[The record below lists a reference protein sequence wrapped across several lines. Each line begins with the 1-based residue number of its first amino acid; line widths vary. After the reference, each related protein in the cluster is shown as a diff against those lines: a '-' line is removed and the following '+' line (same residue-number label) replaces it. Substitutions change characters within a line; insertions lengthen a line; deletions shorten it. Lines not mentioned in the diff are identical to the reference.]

1 MPEES
6 TALDDA
12 IGGSRD
18 HRSKGEH
25 LRVVEYLLSQG
36 GDPNIGRPI
45 ISAINHEDSALALQF
60 VKLLVEHG
68 ADVNKPFDS
77 YRRQNMMFTA
87 LDWAAGKPEIAAYLK
102 EHGAKPAHELVGA
115 ERAMVKPTP
124 PVPVG
129 DSLFSFCEQEFGT
142 PEPQAL
148 IEIVPKDP
156 PITVW
161 VVHPDKSGEHVTLFT
176 QGMSAQP
183 MPVPDMEG
191 ADTFRFAE
199 VFIQLPIKWAYRE
212 LSKPNW
218 SWPIEWLRKA
228 AKYPHQTGK
237 WFGPV
242 SILDN
247 GDPPK
252 PLAPNTKFDSLM
264 VLAEKEMVDKRGKT
278 YRLYRLNPLYPEERV
293 LAKKKG
299 IATLTKAL
307 DKKGIGFVVD
317 LKRANAAK

>member
-1 MPEES
+1 MPEEF
-6 TALDDA
+6 TALDSA

-18 HRSKGEH
+18 HRRKGEH
-25 LRVVEYLLSQG
+25 LRVLEYLLSQG
-36 GDPNIGRPI
+36 ADPNIGGPI

-68 ADVNKPFDS
+68 ADVNKSFDS
-77 YRRQNMMFTA
+77 FGRQNMMFTA

-102 EHGAKPAHELVGA
+102 ERGAKPAHELVGV
-115 ERAMVKPTP
+115 ERAMIKPTP
-124 PVPVG
+124 PAPVG
-129 DSLFSFCEQEFGT
+129 NNLFSFCEQEFGT

-148 IEIVPKDP
+148 IEIVPEDP

-183 MPVPDMEG
+183 MQVPDMEG

-199 VFIQLPIKWAYRE
+199 VFIQLPIRWAYRE

-228 AKYPHQTGK
+228 AKYPHQAGT

-264 VLAEKEMVDKRGKT
+264 VLAEKEMVDKKGQT
-278 YRLYRLNPLYPEERV
+278 YRLYRLNPLYPEERRT
-293 LAKKKG
+293 ARKKG
-299 IATLTKAL
+299 IPTLMKAL

-317 LKRANAAK
+317 LKRTNAAK